1 MGGGGHKYAA
11 GALIKAPH
19 LDLEKPLRDLLA
31 TLKPPAVYVLGDCN
45 NLKMPCRSIQVMT
58 RGSNE
63 R

>member
-1 MGGGGHKYAA
+1 
-11 GALIKAPH
+11 LIKAPS

-31 TLKPPAVYVLGDCN
+31 ALRPPAVYVLGDCN